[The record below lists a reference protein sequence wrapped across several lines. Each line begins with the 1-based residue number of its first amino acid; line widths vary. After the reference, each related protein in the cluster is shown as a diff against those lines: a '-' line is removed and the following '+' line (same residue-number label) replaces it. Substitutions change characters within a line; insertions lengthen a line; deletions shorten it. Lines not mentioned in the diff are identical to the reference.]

1 MLIDAHIP
9 KEARSLPN
17 LVENHIDNKAD
28 RAPCGAG
35 WLSHA
40 GLTRLL
46 LCLVAC
52 QLVLQLNSS
61 FWLDETLS
69 YWSTNAGFR
78 QMVSRCTVWPSS
90 ILYAALFSALRPFG
104 TLGPWIYRL
113 PSFLAIALCVL
124 MLFRMVK
131 RLFGLEAAWVAVA
144 VFVSLHPVQFA
155 ACDARPYA
163 FGLLMILLSTDL
175 LLRYLDRPSFRRA
188 ALYAITTALVPYF
201 HLLFGASLVFQVLY
215 VAYCR
220 FTAFRTIR
228 LRHAAFVLA
237 AIFVL
242 VLPLGNQLLASSR
255 SAQTHSFTDRPRP
268 NDFVEMYFTVD
279 LALALLLAFGMA
291 VLAARKLRWG
301 WEQNATGY
309 RVLAVLWA
317 FTAPVLLYAV
327 SSLSEAHVFLPRY
340 FLPYAGGLAICLA
353 VVLGSF
359 SRNVVGIAFIFG
371 LIVMA
376 ALPLR
381 HPASL
386 RHAANLGDWGA
397 AIAFLNRQTALN
409 NAPVLMRS
417 QFVESNFLSL
427 TAVEDNPTFAQL
439 SYYPIKARVI
449 PLAATFSEPSRQVID
464 EAVRTSLESSGRFLF
479 ASYSGPPGSPQPF
492 LFYLRGKLGSSWQV
506 REVGNFDDVV
516 VTEFA
521 LRP

>member
-1 MLIDAHIP
+1 MLIDAQMP
-9 KEARSLPN
+9 TRARSLPN
-17 LVENHIDNKAD
+17 QVD
-28 RAPCGAG
+28 RVPWGAG
-35 WLSHA
+35 GLTLA
-40 GLTRLL
+40 GMTRLL
-46 LCLVAC
+46 LCLVVC
-52 QLVLQLNSS
+52 QLILQFNSS

-78 QMVSRCTVWPSS
+78 EMVLRCTIWPSS

-104 TLGPWIYRL
+104 ALGPWIYRL

-124 MLFRMVK
+124 VLFRIVK
-131 RLFGLEAAWVAVA
+131 RLFGSEAAWVAVA

-163 FGLLMILLSTDL
+163 LGLLMILLSTDFL
-175 LLRYLDRPSFRRA
+175 LHYLDRPSFRRA
-188 ALYAITTALVPYF
+188 SLYAITTALVPYF
-201 HLLFGASLVFQVLY
+201 HLLFGASLVFQLLY
-215 VAYCR
+215 VVYCR
-220 FTAFRTIR
+220 FTGFRTIR
-228 LRHAAFVLA
+228 LRHAAFALA

-242 VLPLGNQLLASSR
+242 VLPLANQLLASSR
-255 SAQTHSFTDRPRP
+255 SAQVHSYADRPHP

-279 LALALLLAFGMA
+279 LALASLLAFVAA
-291 VLAARKLRWG
+291 VSAARKLRWS
-301 WEQNATGY
+301 WEQSAAPY
-309 RVLAVLWA
+309 RLLAVLWA
-317 FTAPVLLYAV
+317 FTAPGLLYAV

-353 VVLGSF
+353 LVLTSF
-359 SRNVVGIAFIFG
+359 SGNVVPIAFLSG

-386 RHAANLGDWGA
+386 RHTANLGDWGA
-397 AIAFLNRQTALN
+397 AIAFLNGPNALN

-417 QFVESNFLSL
+417 QFVESNFLPL
-427 TAVEDNPTFAQL
+427 TPVEDNPTLTQL
-439 SYYPIKARVI
+439 SYYPIKARVT
-449 PLAATFSEPSRQVID
+449 PLAATFSEPSREVVD

-479 ASYSGPPGSPQPF
+479 ASYNGPPGSPQPF
-492 LFYLRGKLGSSWQV
+492 LFYLRGKLGPSWQV

-521 LRP
+521 RRP